1 MNREMLKKMLE
12 DHTKWLCGIGDN
24 RIDLRNANLTDANLT
39 DANLTDANLRNA
51 NLTDADLTRANLRNA
66 NLTDANLTRA
76 NLTRANLTDADLRN
90 ANLTYA
96 NLTCAD
102 LRDADLTGAN
112 LTDAILTGAILTGAN
127 LTYANLTCADLTR
140 ANLRNA
146 NLIGTDLTDA
156 ILTGANLDDCI
167 ISYPLNCPEI
177 GSFVGWKKAK
187 GLIVK
192 LEICEDALRSSAT
205 TRKCRCSK
213 AKVLAIETLDG
224 KSGPSKVASS
234 RDDNFIYRVGEIV
247 EVKDFDTNRW
257 EECSTGIHFFITRD
271 EAVRYC

>member
-12 DHTKWLCGIGDN
+12 DHTKWLCGIGDK
-24 RIDLRNANLTDANLT
+24 RIDLKGADLTDANLT
-39 DANLTDANLRNA
+39 G
-51 NLTDADLTRANLRNA
+51 
-66 NLTDANLTRA
+66 
-76 NLTRANLTDADLRN
+76 ANLTDADLRGAN
-90 ANLTYA
+90 LKGANLTY
-96 NLTCAD
+96 
-102 LRDADLTGAN
+102 AN
-112 LTDAILTGAILTGAN
+112 LTDAILTGA
-127 LTYANLTCADLTR
+127 DLS
-140 ANLRNA
+140 N
-146 NLIGTDLTDA
+146 
-156 ILTGANLDDCI
+156 CI

-224 KSGPSKVASS
+224 KSGPNQVASTF
-234 RDDNFIYRVGEIV
+234 DENFIYRVGEIV
-247 EVKDFDTNRW
+247 EVKDFDVNRW

>member
-24 RIDLRNANLTDANLT
+24 RINLTYADLTYADLRDVDLKGANLTGADLTYANLRDANLT
-39 DANLTDANLRNA
+39 GTDLTGADLTYANLTH
-51 NLTDADLTRANLRNA
+51 ADLTY
-66 NLTDANLTRA
+66 
-76 NLTRANLTDADLRN
+76 

-96 NLTCAD
+96 NLK
-102 LRDADLTGAN
+102 DADLK
-112 LTDAILTGAILTGAN
+112 DAD
-127 LTYANLTCADLTR
+127 LTYANLK
-140 ANLRNA
+140 
-146 NLIGTDLTDA
+146 
-156 ILTGANLDDCI
+156 DCI
-167 ISYPLNCPEI
+167 ISYPLNCPEV

-192 LEICEDALRSSAT
+192 LEICEDALRSSST

-213 AKVLAIETLDG
+213 AKVLAIETPDG
-224 KSGPSKVASS
+224 ESGPNKVASS
-234 RDDNFIYRVGEIV
+234 RDDNFIYCVGEIV

-271 EAVRYC
+271 EAVRYW

>member
-24 RIDLRNANLTDANLT
+24 RINLTYADLTYADLRDVDLKGANLTGADLT
-39 DANLTDANLRNA
+39 YANLR
-51 NLTDADLTRANLRNA
+51 D
-66 NLTDANLTRA
+66 
-76 NLTRANLTDADLRN
+76 

-96 NLTCAD
+96 NLTGTDLTYANLTHADLTYANLTYANLKDADLKDADLTYANLKDAD
-102 LRDADLTGAN
+102 LRDAN
-112 LTDAILTGAILTGAN
+112 LRGAN
-127 LTYANLTCADLTR
+127 LTYANLT
-140 ANLRNA
+140 
-146 NLIGTDLTDA
+146 GTDLTGAD
-156 ILTGANLDDCI
+156 LTYANLKDCI
-167 ISYPLNCPEI
+167 ISYPLNCPEV

-192 LEICEDALRSSAT
+192 LEICEDALRSSST

-213 AKVLAIETLDG
+213 AKVLAIETPDG
-224 KSGPSKVASS
+224 ESGPNKVASS
-234 RDDNFIYRVGEIV
+234 RDDNFIYCVGEIV

>member
-24 RIDLRNANLTDANLT
+24 RIDLTYANLTYADLKDADLRDVDLKGADLT
-39 DANLTDANLRNA
+39 YANLRNA
-51 NLTDADLTRANLRNA
+51 NLRDANLR
-66 NLTDANLTRA
+66 D
-76 NLTRANLTDADLRN
+76 

-96 NLTCAD
+96 NLTYANLRGAD
-102 LRDADLTGAN
+102 LKDADLKDADLKDADLTYAN
-112 LTDAILTGAILTGAN
+112 LRNANLRGAN
-127 LTYANLTCADLTR
+127 LTYANL
-140 ANLRNA
+140 
-146 NLIGTDLTDA
+146 IGTDLTGAD
-156 ILTGANLDDCI
+156 LTYANLDDCI
-167 ISYPLNCPEI
+167 ISYPLVCPEV

-192 LEICEDALRSSAT
+192 LEICEDALRSSST

-224 KSGPSKVASS
+224 KSGPNEIASS

-271 EAVRYC
+271 EAVRYW

>member
-12 DHTKWLCGIGDN
+12 DHTEWLCGIGDN
-24 RIDLRNANLTDANLT
+24 RIDLRY
-39 DANLTDANLRNA
+39 
-51 NLTDADLTRANLRNA
+51 
-66 NLTDANLTRA
+66 
-76 NLTRANLTDADLRN
+76 ADLRD

-96 NLTCAD
+96 NL
-102 LRDADLTGAN
+102 
-112 LTDAILTGAILTGAN
+112 
-127 LTYANLTCADLTR
+127 
-140 ANLRNA
+140 RN
-146 NLIGTDLTDA
+146 
-156 ILTGANLDDCI
+156 ANLDDCI
-167 ISYPLNCPEI
+167 ISYPLVCPEV

-187 GLIVK
+187 GLILK
-192 LEICEDALRSSAT
+192 LEIFEYALRSSST

-271 EAVRYC
+271 EAVRYW